1 MLLEIALV
9 ILPVFILVTIG
20 FISSYI
26 QLLKRHS
33 VDGLTKFCQDFGIP
47 FLLFFNLAIL
57 DLDKAFDFRILIC
70 FYSSMV
76 ISFFIT
82 SCASYFIF
90 EQPYKSSIILGFC
103 AMFSNGVLLGLPIS
117 ELAYGADSLFVNYTI
132 IIGHAPL
139 CYLVGIAFIEVANA
153 NNKKNTFL
161 VSLKSAFKAIVLN
174 NLAIGILLGISFNL
188 LKLEFSTH
196 TEDLL
201 KRGTVW
207 IIPISL
213 FTMGGV
219 LYYYRVTNSFKIPF
233 AIIFTSLFI
242 QPLVLYLLGVFSWD
256 IEIELLRNS
265 VVMAAMAPGLNAY
278 FFANIYGQ
286 CRDIV
291 ATTILVSTVL
301 TIFTSSFWI
310 YFLS

>member
-26 QLLKRHS
+26 QLLKRYS
-33 VDGLTKFCQDFGIP
+33 VDGLTKFCQDFAIP

-76 ISFFIT
+76 ISFVII
-82 SCASYFIF
+82 SCTSYFIF

-117 ELAYGADSLFVNYTI
+117 ELAYGVDSLSINYTI

-139 CYLVGIAFIEVANA
+139 CYFVGIVFIEVG
-153 NNKKNTFL
+153 NNKKNTIL
-161 VSLKSAFKAIVLN
+161 VTLKSSLKAILFN

-188 LKLEFSTH
+188 LKFEFSTFTH
-196 TEDLL
+196 DLL
-201 KRGTVW
+201 KKGTVW

-213 FTMGGV
+213 FTMGSV
-219 LYYYRVTNSFKIPF
+219 LYYYRITGSFRVPS
-233 AIIFTSLFI
+233 AIILTSLLV
-242 QPLVLYLLGVFSWD
+242 QPAVVYILGVYFWD
-256 IEIELLRNS
+256 IEIEILRNA

-278 FFANIYGQ
+278 FFANLYGQ
-286 CRDIV
+286 CKAVV
-291 ATTILVSTVL
+291 ATTILVSTGL

-310 YFLS
+310 YLLS